1 MTRSEFLQMCTLL
14 GIGLPLNA
22 SISGC
27 KKGAVLREGDKVL
40 ILGAG
45 AGGLTAAYQL
55 IRKGVDV
62 EILEASSSYGG
73 RMKRTKS
80 FTDFPIPLGAEW
92 LHVERSV
99 LDEIVDNPEVNLTT
113 QTIGYDYQK
122 DFALYNGTKVNM
134 RDIGFNVDQK
144 FINSTWFD
152 FFETYVIPTVLDR
165 IRFNQVVQT
174 IDYSERIKVQTTD
187 KNWEADRVI
196 INIPIKLLQLGEV
209 RFTPPLPEKKQNAIK
224 NVKVWD
230 GCKAFFEFT
239 EKFYP
244 AAAYFDTGP
253 PVSGQKM
260 YYDAAYGQN
269 SDKHILGYFGVGQG
283 TLPYVEQNEEVRTQ
297 FMLNELDELF
307 DGRASNTYVKSI
319 FQNWNQEPFAKGAYL
334 TDQEN
339 WRLVR
344 ELGNPVGDKLFFAGD
359 AYTDGEDW
367 SSVHTAARS
376 GIRAAQRL
384 VG

>member
-22 SISGC
+22 SISSC

-92 LHVERSV
+92 LHVERKV
-99 LDEIVDNPEVNLTT
+99 LDDIVDNPEVNLTT

-174 IDYSERIKVQTTD
+174 IDYSERIKVQTTN

-224 NVKVWD
+224 NVTVWD

-244 AAAYFDTGP
+244 TAAYFDTGP

-376 GIRAAQRL
+376 GIRAAQSL